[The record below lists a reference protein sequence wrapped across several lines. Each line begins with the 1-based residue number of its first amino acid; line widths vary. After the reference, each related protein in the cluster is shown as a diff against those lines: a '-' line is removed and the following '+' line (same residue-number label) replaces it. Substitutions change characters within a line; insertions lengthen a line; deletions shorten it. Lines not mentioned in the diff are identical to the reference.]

1 MSPDSTSPLSAHA
14 ASSERGSRFQSWL
27 VIGVLALNVVMIT
40 IGIQSLQAS
49 RERTVDQVRE
59 NAGNL
64 AALLE
69 LNVTDS
75 VKRID
80 LGLLSIV
87 DVLESLSQ
95 DLLHNEEV
103 IERLLQLHLERHPAV
118 DAFRVTNQHGELIWG
133 RGVNRAAPVSLADRP
148 FFSEHRAHPGQQL
161 IVAEPALGRV
171 SKIWVVA
178 FTRSY
183 RNPDGSFAGVVT
195 AAVTLDYFTRL
206 LVPLKLGM
214 HGVAA
219 IHHRNQALLTRY
231 PAIEGEGG
239 QPGYKEVPEGFKA
252 LLASGVPGGTF
263 QSEQEG
269 VARFNAYRQ
278 IQHTPFVLTVAMAPT
293 DFLADWQREI
303 RNTIILLLIFFAAT
317 VFAAWMLRRYWRQ
330 ICNQALFLNT
340 LIESTP
346 VPFFYKDTAGRYL
359 GCNQAFEALLGRSR
373 EEIVGKSVFDMAPLE
388 IARRYHEK
396 DAELFE
402 HPGNQTYDWVI
413 QRHGEIRHVIFHKAS
428 FQHAD
433 GSVAGL
439 IGGITDVTEL
449 KRTQSELQSHR
460 DNLEALVAERT
471 VQLALAKDAAEEAS
485 RAKSA
490 FLANMSHELRTPMN
504 GIMGMIDL
512 VWRKMTDPKGRE
524 QLAKA
529 KQSSR
534 HLLELINDILD
545 ISKIEAQR
553 MTLEKTMFRLRD
565 VFDNLESVVIH
576 KAQEK
581 GLGFHLAPL
590 PQPVEVPLLGDP
602 LRLGQVLINL
612 VGNAVKF
619 TERGSVAV
627 NVDILEETEVDLH
640 LRFAVVDSGIGIR
653 PEDQVRLFAAFEQA
667 DSSMT
672 RKYGGTGLGLAI
684 SQRLVL
690 LMGGDI
696 SVESKPGEGSIF
708 RFDVRFDK
716 ALSPS
721 ARLSSAFGHELPEL
735 RLHREYA
742 GSRILLVED
751 EPINSEVSCCLLED
765 VGLLVDLASDGA
777 EAVAMARNNCYA
789 VILMDMQMPNLN
801 GIDAT
806 KAIRAESLNMHTPI
820 LAMTANAYEE
830 DRKACIE
837 AGMNEHLGK
846 PIHPEQLF
854 MNLLKWLDFAKSG
867 VD

>member
-1 MSPDSTSPLSAHA
+1 MSSDATSPLSADA
-14 ASSERGSRFQSWL
+14 ASSQLGSRFQSWL
-27 VIGVLALNVVMIT
+27 VIGVLVLNVVMIT

-49 RERTVDQVRE
+49 RGRTVDQVRE

-95 DLLHNEEV
+95 DLLDNEEV
-103 IERLLQLHLERHPAV
+103 IERLLKLHLERHPAV

-133 RGVNRAAPVSLADRP
+133 RGVNRAAPVSLADRS

-206 LVPLKLGM
+206 LAPLKLGT

-231 PAIEGEGG
+231 PAIEGKGG

-252 LLASGVPGGTF
+252 LLASGDPGGTF

-269 VARFNAYRQ
+269 VVRFNAYRQ

-293 DFLADWQREI
+293 DFLEDWQREI
-303 RNTIILLLIFFAAT
+303 RNTIILLLVFFAAT
-317 VFAAWMLRRYWRQ
+317 VFAAWMLRRYWWQ
-330 ICNQALFLNT
+330 ICNQALFLTT

-359 GCNQAFEALLGRSR
+359 GCNKAFEALLGKSR
-373 EEIVGKSVFDMAPLE
+373 EDIVGKSVFDMAPLD

-413 QRHGEIRHVIFHKAS
+413 QRRDEIRHVIFHKAS
-428 FQHAD
+428 FRHAD

-449 KRTQSELQSHR
+449 KRIQSELQSHR

-471 VQLALAKDAAEEAS
+471 VQLAQAKDAAEEAS

-553 MTLEKTMFRLRD
+553 MTLENTVFRLRD

-581 GLGFHLAPL
+581 GLVFHMAAL
-590 PQPVEVPLLGDP
+590 PQAVDVPLLGDP
-602 LRLGQVLINL
+602 LRLGQILINL

-619 TERGSVAV
+619 TETGSVAV
-627 NVDILEETEVDLH
+627 HVHVLEETELDLK
-640 LRFAVVDSGIGIR
+640 LRFEVVDSGIGIR

-690 LMGGDI
+690 LMGSDI
-696 SVESKPGEGSIF
+696 SVESKPGEGSVF
-708 RFDVRFDK
+708 RFDVRFEK

-721 ARLSSAFGHELPEL
+721 AGLSSAFGHELPEL

-765 VGLLVDLASDGA
+765 VGLLVDLASDGV
-777 EAVAMARNNCYA
+777 EAVTMARTERYA
-789 VILMDMQMPNLN
+789 LILMDMQMPNLN

-806 KAIRAESLNMHTPI
+806 RAIRADSLNMDTPI

-830 DRKACIE
+830 DRRACFA
-837 AGMNEHLGK
+837 AGMNDHLGK

-854 MNLLKWLDFAKSG
+854 VSLLKWLDLPKS
-867 VD
+867 DAS

>member
-1 MSPDSTSPLSAHA
+1 M
-14 ASSERGSRFQSWL
+14 L
-27 VIGVLALNVVMIT
+27 VLNVVMIT
-40 IGIQSLQAS
+40 VGVQSLLAS
-49 RERTVDQVRE
+49 RERSIDQVRG

-69 LNVTDS
+69 LNVADS

-87 DVLESLSQ
+87 DVLESLSEEA
-95 DLLHNEEV
+95 LLSDEV

-118 DAFRVTNQHGELIWG
+118 DAFRVSNQRGELIWG
-133 RGVNRAAPVSLADRP
+133 RGVDRAAPVSLADRP
-148 FFSEHRAHPGQQL
+148 FFAKHQAHPGQQL
-161 IVAEPALGRV
+161 IVAEPVLGRV

-183 RNPDGSFAGVVT
+183 RKPDGSFAGVVT

-206 LVPLKLGM
+206 LSPLKLGT

-231 PAIEGEGG
+231 PAIEGEVG
-239 QPGYKEVPEGFKA
+239 QPGYKDIPDGFKA
-252 LLASGVPGGTF
+252 LLASGVASGTF
-263 QSEQEG
+263 QSELDG
-269 VARFNAYRQ
+269 IVRFNAYRQ
-278 IQHTPFVLTVAMAPT
+278 IQHTPFVLTVAMAPA

-303 RNTIILLLIFFAAT
+303 RNTIILLLVFFAAT
-317 VFAAWMLRRYWRQ
+317 VFAAWMLRRYWWQ
-330 ICNQALFLNT
+330 IRNQALFLNT

-359 GCNQAFEALLGRSR
+359 GCNQAFEALLGKSR
-373 EEIVGKSVFDMAPLE
+373 DEIIGKSVFEMAPPE

-413 QRHGEIRHVIFHKAS
+413 QSHGEIRHVIFHKAS

-433 GSVAGL
+433 GSIAGL

-449 KRTQSELQSHR
+449 KRIQDELQSHR

-471 VQLALAKDAAEEAS
+471 VQLAQAKDAAEEAS

-553 MTLEKTMFRLRD
+553 MVLEETSFRFQD
-565 VFDNLESVVIH
+565 VLDNLEDLLSH
-576 KAQEK
+576 RAQEK
-581 GLGFHLAPL
+581 GLVLQIDAAQGLAD
-590 PQPVEVPLLGDP
+590 QSLLGDP
-602 LRLGQVLINL
+602 LRLGQVLLNL
-612 VGNAVKF
+612 AGNAVKF
-619 TERGSVAV
+619 TGQGSVTVRVA
-627 NVDILEETEVDLH
+627 ILEDNPSDLLLRCEVADT
-640 LRFAVVDSGIGIR
+640 GIGIL
-653 PEDQVRLFAAFEQA
+653 PADQPRLFTAFEQA
-667 DSSMT
+667 DSSTT

-684 SQRLVL
+684 SKRLVE
-690 LMGGDI
+690 LMGGEI
-696 SVESKPGEGSIF
+696 GVKSAPGEGSSF
-708 RFDVRFDK
+708 WFVVRLGK
-716 ALSPS
+716 ELASPDG
-721 ARLSSAFGHELPEL
+721 SSHVIGHESIEL
-735 RLHREYA
+735 LLHRTFS
-742 GSRILLVED
+742 GSRVLLVED
-751 EPINSEVSCCLLED
+751 EPISSEVSCCLLED
-765 VGLLVDLASDGA
+765 VGLVVDLAVDGA
-777 EAVAMARNNCYA
+777 EAVAMARGNRYA
-789 VILMDMQMPNLN
+789 AILMDMQMPNLN
-801 GIDAT
+801 GVDAT
-806 KAIRAESLNMHTPI
+806 RAIRADSLNMHTPI
-820 LAMTANAYEE
+820 LAMTANAYDE
-830 DRKACIE
+830 DRKACYE
-837 AGMNEHLGK
+837 AGMNEHIGK

-854 MNLLKWLDFAKSG
+854 EALLRWLEKQA
-867 VD
+867 VREQ

>member
-1 MSPDSTSPLSAHA
+1 MSPDATSPSSGHA
-14 ASSERGSRFQSWL
+14 ASFRLGSRFQSWL
-27 VIGVLALNVVMIT
+27 VIGVLVLNVVMIT
-40 IGIQSLQAS
+40 VGVQSLLAS
-49 RERTVDQVRE
+49 RERSIDQVRG

-69 LNVTDS
+69 LNVADS

-87 DVLESLSQ
+87 DVLESLSEEA
-95 DLLHNEEV
+95 LLSDEV

-118 DAFRVTNQHGELIWG
+118 DAFRVSNQRGELIWG
-133 RGVNRAAPVSLADRP
+133 RGVDRAAPVSLADRP
-148 FFSEHRAHPGQQL
+148 FFAEHQAHPGQQL
-161 IVAEPALGRV
+161 IVAEPVLGRV

-183 RNPDGSFAGVVT
+183 RKPDGSFAGVVT

-206 LVPLKLGM
+206 LSPLKLGT

-231 PAIEGEGG
+231 PAIEGEVG
-239 QPGYKEVPEGFKA
+239 QPGYKDIPDGFKA
-252 LLASGVPGGTF
+252 LLASGVASGTF
-263 QSEQEG
+263 QSELDG
-269 VARFNAYRQ
+269 IVRFNAYRQ
-278 IQHTPFVLTVAMAPT
+278 IQHTPFVLTVAMAPA

-303 RNTIILLLIFFAAT
+303 RNTIILLLVFFAAT
-317 VFAAWMLRRYWRQ
+317 VFAAWMLRRYWWQ
-330 ICNQALFLNT
+330 IRNQALFLNT

-359 GCNQAFEALLGRSR
+359 GCNQAFEALLGKSR
-373 EEIVGKSVFDMAPLE
+373 DEIIGKSVFEMAPPE

-413 QRHGEIRHVIFHKAS
+413 QSHGEIRHVIFHKAS

-433 GSVAGL
+433 GSIAGL

-449 KRTQSELQSHR
+449 KRIQDELQSHR

-471 VQLALAKDAAEEAS
+471 VQLAQAKDAAEEAS

-553 MTLEKTMFRLRD
+553 MVLEETSFKFQD
-565 VFDNLESVVIH
+565 VLDNLEDLLSH
-576 KAQEK
+576 RAQEK
-581 GLGFHLAPL
+581 GLVLQIDAAQGLAD
-590 PQPVEVPLLGDP
+590 QSLLGDP
-602 LRLGQVLINL
+602 LRLGQVLLNL
-612 VGNAVKF
+612 AGNAVKF
-619 TERGSVAV
+619 TGQGSVTVRVA
-627 NVDILEETEVDLH
+627 ILEDNPSDLLLRCEVADT
-640 LRFAVVDSGIGIR
+640 GIGIL
-653 PEDQVRLFAAFEQA
+653 PADQPRLFTAFEQA
-667 DSSMT
+667 DSSTT

-684 SQRLVL
+684 SKRLVE
-690 LMGGDI
+690 LMGGEI
-696 SVESKPGEGSIF
+696 GVKSAPGEGSSF
-708 RFDVRFDK
+708 WFVVRLGK
-716 ALSPS
+716 ELASPDG
-721 ARLSSAFGHELPEL
+721 SSHVIGHESIEL
-735 RLHREYA
+735 LLHRTFS
-742 GSRILLVED
+742 GSRVLLVED
-751 EPINSEVSCCLLED
+751 EPISSEVSCCLLED
-765 VGLLVDLASDGA
+765 VGLVVDLAVDGA
-777 EAVAMARNNCYA
+777 EAVAMARSNRYA
-789 VILMDMQMPNLN
+789 AILMDMQMPNLN
-801 GIDAT
+801 GVDAT
-806 KAIRAESLNMHTPI
+806 RAIRADSLNMHTPI
-820 LAMTANAYEE
+820 LAMTANAYDE
-830 DRKACIE
+830 DRKACYE
-837 AGMNEHLGK
+837 AGMNEHIGK

-854 MNLLKWLDFAKSG
+854 EALLRWLEKQA
-867 VD
+867 VREQ